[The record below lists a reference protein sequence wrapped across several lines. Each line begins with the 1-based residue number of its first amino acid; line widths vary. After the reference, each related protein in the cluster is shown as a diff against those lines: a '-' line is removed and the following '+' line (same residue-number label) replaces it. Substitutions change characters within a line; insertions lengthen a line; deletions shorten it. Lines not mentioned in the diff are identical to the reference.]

1 MHGYRKLA
9 ENGMH
14 SGFLLHLRY
23 GLQKRPIMTFFLI
36 FFTIVLSF
44 ACILQ
49 IFERPYYYA
58 PLYNTTQTE
67 VKYDPFFNIWDAV
80 WLVVITMTTV
90 GYGDIYAMTTW
101 GRITTLIIAL
111 FGAILI
117 SVLVATMTSHLL
129 LKPSE
134 TAVLN
139 EINEEQTAAL
149 AIQKSLQYNLLL
161 KKRYRDDFSETRP
174 SHKEVLA
181 EKASTTKKA
190 DKFKA
195 V

>member
-1 MHGYRKLA
+1 
-9 ENGMH
+9 
-14 SGFLLHLRY
+14 
-23 GLQKRPIMTFFLI
+23 
-36 FFTIVLSF
+36 
-44 ACILQ
+44 
-49 IFERPYYYA
+49 
-58 PLYNTTQTE
+58 
-67 VKYDPFFNIWDAV
+67 
-80 WLVVITMTTV
+80 
-90 GYGDIYAMTTW
+90 MTTW

-161 KKRYRDDFSETRP
+161 KKRYRDDF
-174 SHKEVLA
+174 
-181 EKASTTKKA
+181 
-190 DKFKA
+190 
-195 V
+195 